1 MKKLSILLVDNDS
14 TKTSDLKKI
23 LAAIGHEDIEITDNA
38 NDAWSLMRIKDFDC
52 VISAW
57 EMPDMTGIALL
68 RITRNDDNLHF
79 MPFFLTNPTFTK
91 VKVIQAGQAGVTG
104 LMVKPF
110 DLKNVEQKIKILENI
125 KIKADISAAESS
137 FEEGMRLI
145 ERNDYESALAVFGE
159 LTQRGETAEVYYNIG
174 YIKTSQGEYEEAIVA
189 FRKATQLDR
198 LFAKAF
204 EAMGRAYKEL
214 GMSGEAQEYLQK
226 AADIYISREKMQD
239 AEAVLNEILQISP
252 DSVNVFNS
260 LGVLYRR
267 RGDLKTSLNH
277 YQKALKVHPNEP
289 HIHYNIGRLYFEL
302 KLPDKARA
310 CFNKALNLDPDFNEA
325 KEVLNAMEIGT
336 I

>member
-1 MKKLSILLVDNDS
+1 MKKLSILLVDNDP

-23 LAAIGHEDIEITDNA
+23 FTTIGHEDIEITDNA

-79 MPFFLTNPTFTK
+79 MPFFLTHSSFTK
-91 VKVIQAGQAGVTG
+91 VRVIQAGQAGVTG
-104 LMVKPF
+104 LMMKPF
-110 DLKNVEQKIKILENI
+110 DLKNVEQKIKILE
-125 KIKADISAAESS
+125 KIKKQADISAAESS

-145 ERNDYESALAVFGE
+145 EKNDYDSALTVFDE
-159 LTQRGETAEVYYNIG
+159 LTQRGESAEVYYNIG
-174 YIKTSQGEYEEAIVA
+174 YIKTSQGEYEEAIAA
-189 FRKATQLDR
+189 FRKATQIDR

-204 EAMGRAYKEL
+204 EAMGCAYKKL
-214 GMSGEAQEYLQK
+214 GKNEKAQEYLQK

-267 RGDLKTSLNH
+267 RGNLKTSLNH

-302 KLPDKARA
+302 KLPDKARI
-310 CFNKALNLDPDFNEA
+310 CFNKALELDPDFSEA
-325 KEVLNAMEIGT
+325 NEVLNAMEIGT

>member
-1 MKKLSILLVDNDS
+1 MKKLSILLVDNDP

-23 LAAIGHEDIEITDNA
+23 FTTIGHEDIEITDNA

-79 MPFFLTNPTFTK
+79 MPFFLTHSSFTK
-91 VKVIQAGQAGVTG
+91 VRVIQAGQAGVTG
-104 LMVKPF
+104 LMMKPF
-110 DLKNVEQKIKILENI
+110 DLKNVEQKIKILE
-125 KIKADISAAESS
+125 KIKKQADISAAESS

-145 ERNDYESALAVFGE
+145 EKNDYDSALTVFDE
-159 LTQRGETAEVYYNIG
+159 LTQRGESAEVYYNIG
-174 YIKTSQGEYEEAIVA
+174 YIKTSQGEYEEAIAA
-189 FRKATQLDR
+189 FRKATQIDR

-204 EAMGRAYKEL
+204 EAMGRAYKKL
-214 GMSGEAQEYLQK
+214 GKNEKAQEYLQK

-267 RGDLKTSLNH
+267 RGNLKTSLNH

-302 KLPDKARA
+302 KLPDKARI
-310 CFNKALNLDPDFNEA
+310 CFNKALELDPDFSEA
-325 KEVLNAMEIGT
+325 NEVLNAMEIGT

>member
-14 TKTSDLKKI
+14 THTGNLKKI
-23 LAAIGHEDIEITDNA
+23 LTSIGYPDIEITDNA

-52 VISAW
+52 IVSAW

-79 MPFFLTNPTFTK
+79 IPFFLTHTAFTK

-110 DLKNVEQKIKILENI
+110 DLKTVEQKIKMIENI
-125 KIKADISAAESS
+125 KTQADISAAESS

-145 ERNDYESALAVFGE
+145 EQNDYDGALSVFEE

-174 YIKTSQGEYEEAIVA
+174 YIKTSQGEYEAAIVA

-198 LFAKAF
+198 LFAKAY

-214 GMSGEAQEYLQK
+214 GMNEEAQQCLQK
-226 AADIYISREKMQD
+226 AADIYLGREKMQD

-267 RGDLKTSLNH
+267 RGDLQTSLN
-277 YQKALKVHPNEP
+277 YYRKALKVHPEEP

-302 KLPDKARA
+302 KLPDQAKTA
-310 CFNKALNLDPDFNEA
+310 FNKALELDPDFNEA
-325 KEVLNAMEIGT
+325 KEVLNAIEIGT

>member
-1 MKKLSILLVDNDS
+1 MKKLSILIVDNDS
-14 TKTSDLKKI
+14 TDTNDLKKI
-23 LAAIGHEDIEITDNA
+23 FTAIGHEDIEITDNA

-57 EMPDMTGIALL
+57 EMSDMTGIALL

-79 MPFFLTNPTFTK
+79 MPFFLTHSAFTK
-91 VKVIQAGQAGVTG
+91 VRVIQAGQAGVTG

-110 DLKNVEQKIKILENI
+110 DLENVEQKFKILE
-125 KIKADISAAESS
+125 KIKMQADISAAESS

-145 ERNDYESALAVFGE
+145 EQNDYESALAVFDE

-174 YIKTSQGEYEEAIVA
+174 YIKTSQGEYEEAIIA
-189 FRKATQLDR
+189 FQKATQLDR

-214 GMSGEAQEYLQK
+214 GKNEKAQEYLQK
-226 AADIYISREKMQD
+226 AADIYIGREKMQD

-260 LGVLYRR
+260 LGVLYRKR
-267 RGDLKTSLNH
+267 EDLKTSLNY
-277 YQKALKVHPNEP
+277 YQKALKVHPDEP
-289 HIHYNIGRLYFEL
+289 HIHYNIGRLYFEM
-302 KLPDKARA
+302 KLPDKARV
-310 CFNKALNLDPDFNEA
+310 CFNKALALDPDFNEA

>member
-1 MKKLSILLVDNDS
+1 MKKLSFLLVDNDP

-23 LAAIGHEDIEITDNA
+23 FTTIGHEDIEITDNA

-79 MPFFLTNPTFTK
+79 MPFFLTHPTFTK

-110 DLKNVEQKIKILENI
+110 DLKNVEQKIKILE
-125 KIKADISAAESS
+125 KIKTQADISAAESS

-145 ERNDYESALAVFGE
+145 EQNDYESALTVFDE
-159 LTQRGETAEVYYNIG
+159 LTQRGESAEVYYNIG

-204 EAMGRAYKEL
+204 EAMGRAYKKL
-214 GMSGEAQEYLQK
+214 GKNEEAQEYLQK

-267 RGDLKTSLNH
+267 RGNLKTSLNH

-302 KLPDKARA
+302 KLPDKART
-310 CFNKALNLDPDFNEA
+310 CFNKALELDPDFNEA
-325 KEVLNAMEIGT
+325 NEVLNAMEIGT

>member
-1 MKKLSILLVDNDS
+1 MKKLSILIVDNDS
-14 TKTSDLKKI
+14 TDTNDLKKI
-23 LAAIGHEDIEITDNA
+23 FTAIGHEDIEITDNA

-57 EMPDMTGIALL
+57 EMSDMTGIALL

-79 MPFFLTNPTFTK
+79 MPFFLTHSAFTK
-91 VKVIQAGQAGVTG
+91 VRVIQAGQAGVTG

-110 DLKNVEQKIKILENI
+110 DLENVEQKFKILEKI
-125 KIKADISAAESS
+125 KIQADISAAESS

-145 ERNDYESALAVFGE
+145 EQNDYESALAVFDE

-174 YIKTSQGEYEEAIVA
+174 YIKTSQGEYEEAIIA
-189 FRKATQLDR
+189 FQKATQLDR

-214 GMSGEAQEYLQK
+214 GKNEKAQEYLQK
-226 AADIYISREKMQD
+226 AADIYIGREKMQD

-260 LGVLYRR
+260 LGVLYRKR
-267 RGDLKTSLNH
+267 EDLKTSLNY
-277 YQKALKVHPNEP
+277 YQKALKVHPDEP
-289 HIHYNIGRLYFEL
+289 HIHYNIGRLYFEM
-302 KLPDKARA
+302 KMPDKARA
-310 CFNKALNLDPDFNEA
+310 CFDKALALDPDFNEA

>member
-14 TKTSDLKKI
+14 TKTRDLKKI
-23 LAAIGHEDIEITDNA
+23 FTAIGHKDIEITDNA

-79 MPFFLTNPTFTK
+79 MPFFLTHPAFTK

-104 LMVKPF
+104 LMAKPF
-110 DLKNVEQKIKILENI
+110 DLKNVEQKIKFLEKI
-125 KIKADISAAESS
+125 KIQADISAAESS

-145 ERNDYESALAVFGE
+145 EQNDYKSALTVFEE
-159 LTQRGETAEVYYNIG
+159 LTQKGETAEVYYNIG

-214 GMSGEAQEYLQK
+214 GMNDKAQEYLQK
-226 AADIYISREKMQD
+226 AADIYLGREKMQD

-267 RGDLKTSLNH
+267 REDLKTSLNY
-277 YQKALKVHPNEP
+277 YQKALRVHPEEP
-289 HIHYNIGRLYFEL
+289 HIHYNIGRIYFEM
-302 KLPDKARA
+302 KQPDKAKT
-310 CFNKALNLDPDFNEA
+310 CFNKALELDPDFNEA

-336 I
+336 L